1 MRAATLTMGLMLAAV
16 GIWSFANS
24 GVTFLALAF
33 VIGLA
38 MIIDGAVEGG
48 IYIYARSGIR
58 KDNNVWMLADNIITL
73 LTGIL
78 VISGE
83 LAADVAVPY
92 VFGMWL
98 LFAGV
103 TRITVSMNIDK
114 AEKKENFMWTAG
126 IGLVY
131 CIAGF
136 AGMFNDLLLGVS
148 LGELIGILIIIKAIG
163 ILEIGFHMPH
173 ARTIE

>member
-1 MRAATLTMGLMLAAV
+1 MRAATISMGIMIALV

-24 GVTFLALAF
+24 GVTFMALAF

-38 MIIDGAVEGG
+38 MIIDGAVEGSV
-48 IYIYARSGIR
+48 YIYARSGIR
-58 KDNNVWMLADNIITL
+58 KDNNVWMLADNIITV

-98 LFAGV
+98 MFAGV
-103 TRITVSMNIDK
+103 TRLTVSMNINK
-114 AEKKENFMWTAG
+114 NEKKENFVWTAG
-126 IGLVY
+126 IGFVY

-136 AGMFNDLLLGVS
+136 AGLFNDLLMQAP
-148 LGELIGILIIIKAIG
+148 LGELIGILMIIKAAG
-163 ILEIGFHMPH
+163 TFEIGFHMPH
-173 ARTIE
+173 ARSIE